1 MIHNGSKAMIA
12 GAVLLGAVSLGGCAT
27 KKFVT
32 EQVGMVDS
40 HVADV
45 STKVADHDAKLNDHE
60 AKLATLDQTSRD
72 ALQRAQAA
80 GKLAEGK
87 FLYSEVLTDDSM
99 KFGVSKANLSPEAQA
114 RLDAFVDKLKT
125 DNRNVYVEVQGHTDA
140 TGSKQANYRLGEER
154 AEAVRRYLN
163 EHGVALNRIS
173 TISYGA
179 DVPAAPNTKRT
190 GRQVNRRVVLIVL
203 A

>member
-1 MIHNGSKAMIA
+1 MSQRVSRVVIA
-12 GAVLLGAVSLGGCAT
+12 GAMVLGVVSLGGCAT
-27 KKFVT
+27 KKYVNQ
-32 EQVGMVDS
+32 QVGEVSTQVNDVNNR
-40 HVADV
+40 VADV
-45 STKVADHDAKLNDHE
+45 STRVNDHDAKLAN
-60 AKLATLDQTSRD
+60 LDQTSRD
-72 ALQRAQAA
+72 ALQRAEAA

-99 KFGVSKANLSPEAQA
+99 KFGVAKADLSPEATA

-140 TGSKQANYRLGEER
+140 TGSKDENYRLGEER

-179 DVPAAPNTKRT
+179 DQPAQPNNKRA
-190 GRQVNRRVVLIVL
+190 GRSANRR
-203 A
+203 